1 MSLNKSSFFQ
11 STGQRLCAA
20 PSRMLFLFACVVS
33 AAAQALPSD
42 WEQEVLI
49 ESNASDM
56 DRRNGTVVYQGN
68 VTLTQGTLLITA
80 DKLYILSDG
89 NQIEKIVA
97 EGGPATYEQQMEVG
111 KPLTKAHGNRID
123 YYAGERRITL
133 RGDAQLSQQG
143 NQMNGDLITYDM
155 TSEVIKARGNQPEA
169 ADEPTGEATSD
180 GRIRV
185 VIQPGQLKGND
196 SE

>member
-1 MSLNKSSFFQ
+1 MSLSKCSFRRPAWSQ
-11 STGQRLCAA
+11 LTVTPTLLLS
-20 PSRMLFLFACVVS
+20 LFAAVISGTV
-33 AAAQALPSD
+33 QALPSD

-56 DRRNGTVVYQGN
+56 DRKNGTIVYRGN
-68 VTLTQGTLLITA
+68 VTLTQGTLLISA

-133 RGDAQLSQQG
+133 RGEAQLSQQG

-155 TSEVIKARGNQPEA
+155 VNEVIKARGNQ
-169 ADEPTGEATSD
+169 DEENTEPSEEATND

>member
-1 MSLNKSSFFQ
+1 MSLSKRSFRRPAWSSL
-11 STGQRLCAA
+11 T
-20 PSRMLFLFACVVS
+20 VVPAFVLSLS
-33 AAAQALPSD
+33 ATVFSGLVQALPSD

-56 DRRNGTVVYQGN
+56 DRKNGTVVYQGN

-133 RGDAQLSQQG
+133 RGEAQLSQQG

-155 TSEVIKARGNQPEA
+155 TSEVIKARGNQ
-169 ADEPTGEATSD
+169 DENSSEPSGEATSD

>member
-1 MSLNKSSFFQ
+1 MSLSKRSFRRPAWSSL
-11 STGQRLCAA
+11 T
-20 PSRMLFLFACVVS
+20 VVPAFVLSLS
-33 AAAQALPSD
+33 ATVFSGLVQALPSD

-56 DRRNGTVVYQGN
+56 DRKNGTVVYQGN

-133 RGDAQLSQQG
+133 RGEAHLSQQG

-155 TSEVIKARGNQPEA
+155 TSEVIKARGNQ
-169 ADEPTGEATSD
+169 DENSSEPSGEATSD